1 MNVNKIAK
9 VREQLKQEFLREPTR
24 QEIAESLDDPSLIE
38 DIEHLHTIIRLDIPR
53 TETGDATLHEVLER
67 NDEMS
72 FEDKFEDFEED
83 LMLILE
89 KFPKRE
95 QKILCMYYGIG
106 YKRTYNLREIGA
118 ELDLT
123 RERIRQIK
131 EVTLEKLKKRP
142 EGKLLLDYL

>member
-1 MNVNKIAK
+1 M
-9 VREQLKQEFLREPTR
+9 
-24 QEIAESLDDPSLIE
+24 IE

>member
-9 VREQLKQEFLREPTR
+9 VREKLRQELLREPTKS
-24 QEIAESLDDPSLIE
+24 EIADELDDPSLID
-38 DIEHLHTIIRLDIPR
+38 DIEHLHTIIRLDVPR
-53 TETGDATLHEVLER
+53 TETGEATLHEVLER
-67 NDEMS
+67 NDEQS
-72 FEDKFEDFEED
+72 FEDKFENFEDD
-83 LMLILE
+83 LMLILH
-89 KFPKRE
+89 KFPPRE
-95 QKILCMYYGIG
+95 KKILCMYYGIG

-131 EVTLEKLKKRP
+131 EGTIDKLKKRP